1 MQLKQKNL
9 VRMIKKAFFT
19 IILFIASLAM
29 YSQNLQLHFDPRHAL
44 HGDQLS
50 QKNYFTA
57 TFEMFKPDKWG
68 STFMFVDL
76 DFNQSR
82 GNIGTMYLEIARD
95 IKITKSPIMAHIEF
109 NGGVGKSENF
119 GFSIANA
126 YMVGPSYATNI
137 KGVNLSTYLVYKYNA
152 FEKVSNDVQWTIIWG
167 TNLFNNKVTLSGFL
181 DLWTQ
186 DKNTTHGEGKSG
198 KKVILLTEP
207 QFWYNVTESLSFG
220 TEIEISNNFLTAEK
234 NRTYVNP
241 TIAAKWNF

>member
-1 MQLKQKNL
+1 M
-9 VRMIKKAFFT
+9 VKKTFFSFA
-19 IILFIASLAM
+19 LLMLSFSV

-44 HGDQLS
+44 HGDKLS
-50 QKNYFTA
+50 EKNYFTA

-95 IKITKSPIMAHIEF
+95 IKLGKSPIMAHIEF
-109 NGGVGKSENF
+109 NGGVGKAEDF

-126 YMVGPSYATNI
+126 YMAGVSYSTNI
-137 KGVNLSTYLVYKYNA
+137 SGVNLGTYIVYKYNA
-152 FEKVSNDVQWTIIWG
+152 FERVSNDVQWTVTWG
-167 TNLFNNKVTLSGFL
+167 TNLFNNKVTLSGFM

-186 DKNTTHGEGKSG
+186 NKRKYHAGDESG
-198 KKVILLTEP
+198 KEVVFLTEP
-207 QFWYNVTESLSFG
+207 QFWYNVTSNLSLG
-220 TEIEISNNFLTAEK
+220 TEIEISNNFLNDKSKA
-234 NRTYVNP
+234 YVNP